1 MGGKPQAHQESG
13 RFKHRDDRPDHH
25 PEQRHPE
32 RLDYQRRQEQLTDPA
47 YRRDDLPRRGPVWP
61 ARALWGRS
69 I

>member
-13 RFKHRDDRPDHH
+13 RFEHRDDRPDHH

-47 YRRDDLPRRGPVWP
+47 YRRDDPAKAWTGVARPRAMGT
-61 ARALWGRS
+61 S

>member
-13 RFKHRDDRPDHH
+13 RFEHRDDRPDHH